1 MEFKDI
7 FVVTAHL
14 RAKQGKEAEL
24 RVALEQLVQDCDH
37 HVGLLLYSVHQD
49 ASDPASFL
57 FYEHYLSEKAF
68 KDHLASEE
76 LKKAQVIFD
85 ELVDGET
92 QIETWHMAARIGEI
106 CQ

>member
-7 FVVTAHL
+7 LVVTSHL

-24 RVALEQLVQDCDH
+24 RSALEQLVQDCDH
-37 HVGLLLYSVHQD
+37 HEGLLLYSVHQD

-57 FYEHYLSEKAF
+57 FYEHFLSEKAF
-68 KDHLASEE
+68 RDHLASEE
-76 LKKAQVIFD
+76 LVNAQAILS
-85 ELVDGET
+85 ELVEGESK
-92 QIETWHMAARIGEI
+92 IETWRMAARIGEI